1 MGAAGEPFICNDG
14 RQHTWDLAKRTW
26 CCEEQAIGCPHND
39 FYNSQRKFGSSDP
52 SPSVDQ
58 ERAPSPLSAAL
69 IATSCLALGL
79 ATALVCSVA
88 FRCASRSCNQAYAAL
103 PETDRQAVT
112 SFSYAAEP
120 LT

>member
-1 MGAAGEPFICNDG
+1 MGGL
-14 RQHTWDLAKRTW
+14 QHTWTLAKRTW

-39 FYNSQRKFGSSDP
+39 FYSSQRKFGSPSGDP
-52 SPSVDQ
+52 SSSIEQ
-58 ERAPSPLSAAL
+58 ERPPTPASAAL
-69 IATSCLALGL
+69 IATSCLAMGL

-112 SFSYAAEP
+112 SFSSAAEP
-120 LT
+120 ST